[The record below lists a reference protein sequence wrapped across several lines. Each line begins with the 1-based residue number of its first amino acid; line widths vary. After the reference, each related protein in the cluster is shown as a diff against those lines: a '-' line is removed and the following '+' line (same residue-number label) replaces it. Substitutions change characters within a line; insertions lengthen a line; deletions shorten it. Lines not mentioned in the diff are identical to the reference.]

1 MKYVRQFMMILLI
14 SFGGELL
21 KYILPLPIPASV
33 YGFILLFVGLLTG
46 VVKLDMV
53 KDAAKFLIEMMPLM
67 FIPAGVGLITSWNVL
82 KPVLVPFA
90 VITVV
95 TTVVVMAAAGRV
107 TQWVIRRQ
115 KGEQHE

>member
-14 SFGGELL
+14 SFCGELL
-21 KYILPLPIPASV
+21 KYFLLLPIPASV

-53 KDAAKFLIEMMPLM
+53 KDAAKFLIEIMPLM
-67 FIPAGVGLITSWNVL
+67 FIPAGVGLLTSWEVL
-82 KPVLVPFA
+82 KPVLMPFA

-115 KGEQHE
+115 KGERHE

>member
-53 KDAAKFLIEMMPLM
+53 KDAAKFLIEIMPLM